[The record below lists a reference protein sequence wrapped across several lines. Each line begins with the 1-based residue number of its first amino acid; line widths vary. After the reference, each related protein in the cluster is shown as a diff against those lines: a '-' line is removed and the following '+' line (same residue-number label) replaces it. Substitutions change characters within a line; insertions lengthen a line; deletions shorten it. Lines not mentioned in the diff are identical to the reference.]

1 MHIKK
6 VITILFWLLICCP
19 LFAATSDIEPG
30 LQQFLAPYG
39 DKVGVYFIDTKSS
52 FEVGVNAEKQFPTAS
67 VGKVPVMVTAFHL
80 AETGKLMLEA
90 RLPLKESDKLPG
102 SGVLQWMRPGR
113 TSYSIR
119 NLIRM
124 MIVLSDNTATKMV
137 IGQVG
142 LEEINHYM
150 QSLGLNGISIVDTT
164 MLNEP
169 PAEAINLSTPQDMA
183 RLLLR
188 IKNDP
193 MLSPAFKAEMLS
205 YMRNQRY
212 RWGIWKGVPPG
223 VIVAD
228 KTGNVDKVLNDVGL
242 VYSPAGNYVLSVF
255 TCGFEKQRD
264 AKKIINKI
272 SEIVYNAYVPACYA
286 KEIKPAKKVKI
297 KKKKRT
303 YSRKK
308 TKRRSLNRKD
318 RVLNNPTRGFYFHHI
333 PDSAV

>member
-1 MHIKK
+1 MRKK
-6 VITILFWLLICCP
+6 LWIICAVVIFCASHA
-19 LFAATSDIEPG
+19 FAALTDIEPR

-52 FEVGVNAEKQFPTAS
+52 FEVGVNSDKRYPTAS
-67 VGKVPVMVTAFHL
+67 VGKVPVMVTAFHQ
-80 AETGKLMLEA
+80 AEMGRLMLEA
-90 RLPLKESDKLPG
+90 RLRLKEEDKLPG
-102 SGVLQWMRPGR
+102 SGALQWMKPGQ

-124 MIVLSDNTATKMV
+124 MIVLSDNTATKIV
-137 IGQVG
+137 IEQVG
-142 LEEINHYM
+142 LEEINNYL
-150 QSLGLNGISIVDTT
+150 QSLGLNGISIVDAT

-169 PAEAINLSTPQDMA
+169 PAENINLSAPRDMA
-183 RLLLR
+183 RLLFF
-188 IKNDP
+188 IKEDP
-193 MLSPAFKAEMLS
+193 TLTPTFKAEMLT

-242 VYSPAGNYVLSVF
+242 VYSPAGNYVLSIF

-264 AKKIINKI
+264 AKKIINQI

-286 KEIKPAKKVKI
+286 KEIKPVKKVKV
-297 KKKKRT
+297 KRAKRT

-308 TKRRSLNRKD
+308 TKHYRHRTKKRTS
-318 RVLNNPTRGFYFHHI
+318 I
-333 PDSAV
+333 

>member
-1 MHIKK
+1 MQKK
-6 VITILFWLLICCP
+6 LSVMWTVVIFLAGRS
-19 LFAATSDIEPG
+19 FAALPDIEPS
-30 LQQFLAPYG
+30 LQQFLVPYG
-39 DKVGVYFIDTKSS
+39 NKVGVCFMDTKSS

-90 RLPLKESDKLPG
+90 RLPLKEEDKLPG

-142 LEEINHYM
+142 LEEVNQYLKI
-150 QSLGLNGISIVDTT
+150 LGLKNTQIVDNT
-164 MLNEP
+164 MLNEFP
-169 PAEAINLSTPQDMA
+169 NPNINLSTPQDMA
-183 RLLLR
+183 KLLMM

-193 MLSPAFKAEMLS
+193 AIAPNYKSEMLA

-242 VYSPAGNYVLSVF
+242 VYSPAGNYILSVF

-264 AKKIINKI
+264 AKKVINRI
-272 SEIVYNAYVPACYA
+272 SEIVYNAYVPTCYA
-286 KEIKPAKKVKI
+286 KEIKPVKKAKI
-297 KKKKRT
+297 KKTKRT
-303 YSRKK
+303 YVRKK
-308 TKRRSLNRKD
+308 IKRRSLNRKN
-318 RVLNNPTRGFYFHHI
+318 RVFNNPTRSFHFHHI
-333 PDSAV
+333 AYFTV